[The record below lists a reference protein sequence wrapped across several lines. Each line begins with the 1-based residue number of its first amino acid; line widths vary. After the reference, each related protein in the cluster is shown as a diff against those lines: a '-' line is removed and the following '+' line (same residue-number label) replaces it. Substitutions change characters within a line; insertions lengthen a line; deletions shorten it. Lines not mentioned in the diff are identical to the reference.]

1 MSLTPKPLPLFPS
14 NQILAKPPWPN
25 SRVPP
30 TLSSCHLLGSTR
42 DKPAWPIP
50 LPTAMGI
57 YGTTTE
63 GGRYFSALSFS
74 LSLISLS
81 YFSVF
86 IYILLLFLAEFFSLF
101 GCLWVWVLK
110 GRIFCVWGLFQMAV
124 CVSFYVEKC
133 MLVWIK
139 WYEYVHKNWFQVD
152 AGKKRKRKWYYPSCG
167 SLFLLFVL
175 LLLVCHYLLL
185 LFVVAVVVAGIM
197 KKG

>member
-50 LPTAMGI
+50 LPTGMGV

-110 GRIFCVWGLFQMAV
+110 GGIFWVWGLSQMAV
-124 CVSFYVEKC
+124 CVYLCCIWNATSRMRNLCPSISKYETDRKEKRWPL
-133 MLVWIK
+133 MLKNACLCESNDTSMFIK
-139 WYEYVHKNWFQVD
+139 IGFK
-152 AGKKRKRKWYYPSCG
+152 
-167 SLFLLFVL
+167 
-175 LLLVCHYLLL
+175 
-185 LFVVAVVVAGIM
+185 
-197 KKG
+197 